1 MKRAARII
9 CALFASAIVLCHFC
23 VFAGVSNGEAVIVMD
38 AVSGMPGQ
46 TVEVNMTLTKNP
58 GITGLRFFVAYDKDA
73 LTLQSAE
80 YTKIGGGGLI
90 SVNTKN
96 NPFILLWNVST
107 YEFTETGVLCKMT
120 FKINDG
126 AKAGDVPLK
135 VTYGKGDC
143 IDYDLKNLTMD
154 ITDGVVKVLYDGTN
168 CEHKNTQKNTLEP
181 SSCKKAGKYEVR
193 CNDCSSVVGGGDLP
207 IAEHSYGTLIVTKL
221 PTFNEFGRKE
231 QKCSVCGDVR
241 TEQIPKLERD
251 EEETITPESHPDT
264 SKPAPDT
271 EDAVSSDTAVSDT
284 AVSDSKTDTYDT
296 TPQDTAVATGD
307 DTVILA
313 VLASVSA
320 VLILVLVACK
330 IKRKRKWRK

>member
-193 CNDCSSVVGGGDLP
+193 CNDCSSVVGGGELP
-207 IAEHSYGTLIVTKL
+207 MAEHSYGTLIVTKL
-221 PTFNEFGRKE
+221 PTFDDFGLKE

-241 TEQIPKLERD
+241 TERIPKLERV
-251 EEETITPESHPDT
+251 EAETITSDSHPDT
-264 SKPAPDT
+264 TSKAPDT
-271 EDAVSSDTAVSDT
+271 EEAVSSDTQGA
-284 AVSDSKTDTYDT
+284 TDTFDP
-296 TPQDTAVATGD
+296 TPTDTAVATGD

-330 IKRKRKWRK
+330 IKRRRKWRK